1 MYLRLL
7 LSFFALSAFSLQAQV
22 AWVGPAYFPEEVS
35 DERAYDAIG
44 LLHEGHLVVRL
55 PSMARK
61 IAEYERLLENP
72 KLLNSQRDPIVK
84 NLQYTIE
91 ERDRSNLLLM
101 EAFENQYTFSQIWYV
116 YDSASVA
123 LREKQWEGIFL
134 NSKLEPDPNIQFNP
148 GGDFLTARIGN
159 TKGSQGLYSIVLGD
173 SKLEDFRAPFPYYVQ
188 LSSLFS
194 ILDGLLLPKN
204 ADRRTFNKVAA
215 RLQSRL
221 LRFYESVERRKAQ
234 DEEVEKVEEPE
245 LLAEK
250 LEDTQPF
257 DEAVNQLFKGH
268 LVLRLPTKMQEIS
281 SLERQ
286 LANTELRDKKR
297 ENLERELK
305 FTIEERDRINRLLV
319 EAFEQEYTFSKV
331 WSVYDTASISLRE
344 SAWEGIFLNNELNP
358 DPGIQFNPEGEFFTA
373 RIGNT
378 DGKQGEKAL
387 IITDSQLRD
396 FQAPFPYFV
405 ELNSFRWTLSSF
417 FTPKE
422 ADRRRLNQVAANLQ
436 HQLTRYQQ
444 STEVTSEE
452 VKGKKKKD

>member
-7 LSFFALSAFSLQAQV
+7 LSLFALSAFSLQAQV
-22 AWVGPAYFPEEVS
+22 AWVGPAYFPEKVS
-35 DERAYDAIG
+35 DDRAFEAIS

-55 PSMARK
+55 PSLARK

-72 KLLNSQRDPIVK
+72 NLLNSQRDPIAK
-84 NLQYTIE
+84 NLQLTIE

-101 EAFENQYTFSQIWYV
+101 EAFENQYTFSQVWYV

-173 SKLEDFRAPFPYYVQ
+173 SELEDFRAPFPYYVQ

-194 ILDGLLLPKN
+194 ILDGLILPQN
-204 ADRRTFNKVAA
+204 ADRRTYNKVTA

-221 LRFYESVERRKAQ
+221 VRFYETAERKRIQ
-234 DEEVEKVEEPE
+234 EEVPGEQE
-245 LLAEK
+245 LIAEVQK
-250 LEDTQPF
+250 DSRSYEH
-257 DEAVNQLFKGH
+257 AVNQLFKGH
-268 LVLRLPTKMQEIS
+268 LILRLPSKVQEIS
-281 SLERQ
+281 MLERQ
-286 LANTELRDKKR
+286 LATTLRDNKR
-297 ENLERELK
+297 EKIEYQLK
-305 FTIEERDRINRLLV
+305 FTVSERDRINRLLV
-319 EAFEQEYTFSKV
+319 EAFEQEYTFSQV
-331 WSVYDTASISLRE
+331 WCVYDTASIALRN
-344 SAWEGIFLNNELNP
+344 AQWEGIFLNSELEP
-358 DPGIQFNPEGEFFTA
+358 DSSIRFNPEGEFFTA

-378 DGKQGEKAL
+378 DGKEGAKAL

-396 FQAPFPYFV
+396 YQAPFPYFV
-405 ELNSFRWTLSSF
+405 ELNSFKWALLSF
-417 FTPKE
+417 FTPGE
-422 ADRRRLNQVAANLQ
+422 ADRRRLNRVAADLQ

-444 STEVTSEE
+444 STEPIFEE
-452 VKGKKKKD
+452 KKGRKKRND